1 MKDGLGRAVPQ
12 AAAATTSS
20 PNDPPMPRRGP
31 ARRRCA
37 GGQKA
42 DSHHGVAVDIT
53 RELGVRLG
61 VTVELACFA
70 AARESL
76 AAMARG
82 DADICF
88 LAIEP
93 ARAAEVAFTTPYV
106 VIEGS
111 SSSPGSP
118 PSPRSPMLAVPACA
132 SA

>member
-1 MKDGLGRAVPQ
+1 V
-12 AAAATTSS
+12 T
-20 PNDPPMPRRGP
+20 
-31 ARRRCA
+31 
-37 GGQKA
+37 
-42 DSHHGVAVDIT
+42 VDIT

-61 VTVELACFA
+61 VAVELACFA

-76 AAMARG
+76 AAMAPG

-88 LAIEP
+88 LAIEL
-93 ARAAEVAFTTPYV
+93 AHAAEFAFTAPYV

-118 PSPRSPMLAVPACA
+118 LSPRSPMLTVPACA